1 MAERRQKIRGTSLQL
16 DQDLGAQGL
25 LAYDTERK
33 ELRVYDG
40 ILLGGYR
47 IPNLLTIDAAYKLP
61 ERLTTIG
68 EDLLG
73 AGHSANEALTN
84 GWYYTD
90 AATTDQP
97 EAVQASILVETTLGG
112 QVVVQTWTSATTANR
127 YVRKRSSAL
136 VWTAW
141 NRIVD
146 QAYLTGNAA
155 AVAYDADRLDGQLPA
170 YYTAINARLGYTAA
184 NKAGEAF
191 TGNVSVGGTFG
202 VTGATTLAS
211 TLAAGASTLA
221 SATITGAATIGTTL
235 GVSGATTLASLTV
248 SGASTLASLS
258 VTGAGTVTGNF
269 TVNGTLDANGAS
281 TLSATSVTTLTA
293 TGTATM
299 AAVNATNIAASG
311 TLGVTGV
318 SSLAGT
324 TVTTLTASGAVQIN
338 STLGTTQQIT
348 IANTGPVLR
357 LQDTTASAYDGRLR
371 LDANN
376 LYIDGSSDG
385 VSYAEVLRFELDTKV
400 GYMSQLI
407 LGATEGIRINPAA
420 AGVDPYMSFYV
431 AGVRQAYIQFQDG
444 VASGNGLRFFNDV
457 TDDILYLSN
466 VNNAD
471 ALKFYDSSLALHN
484 TVWHTGNL
492 TSADISTLY
501 GYTPA
506 DRDEVVTAGN
516 GLTGG
521 GTLVGGLTVT
531 LGTPTTISNSTT
543 NSVTSTSH
551 THALDQTYAAVYT
564 GSSATNTN
572 YPIGTMVT
580 VVGTEVNRCASAAVD
595 YSTANNT
602 DFVTSGG
609 VSLSGTWRG
618 RGRPAS
624 GNTNMER
631 TA

>member
-1 MAERRQKIRGTSLQL
+1 MAERRQKIRGTSLEL
-16 DQDLGAQGL
+16 DQDLGAAGL

-47 IPNLLTIDAAYKLP
+47 IPNLETIDAAYKLP

-90 AATTDQP
+90 TLTTDQP

-146 QAYLTGNAA
+146 LAYLIGNPA
-155 AVAYDADRLDGQLPA
+155 AVAYDANRLDGQDST

-202 VTGATTLAS
+202 VTGAVTLAS
-211 TLAAGASTLA
+211 TLGAGASTLA
-221 SATITGAATIGTTL
+221 SATITGAATVGTTL

-269 TVNGTLDANGAS
+269 TVNGTLDANGSS

-299 AAVNATNIAASG
+299 AAINATNIAASG

-318 SSLAGT
+318 STLAGT
-324 TVTTLTASGAVQIN
+324 TVTTLTASSTATFNGAANFNSTTSFDGLADFNGDVNIDGDLVVDLTSIFTGLMTVNDSIIVGNGVSEAIRIN
-338 STLGTTQQIT
+338 SDAGVDGY
-348 IANTGPVLR
+348 IAWYQGGARVGYI
-357 LQDTTASAYDGRLR
+357 Q
-371 LDANN
+371 
-376 LYIDGSSDG
+376 YIDGTG
-385 VSYAEVLRFELDTKV
+385 TGQGFK
-400 GYMSQLI
+400 I
-407 LGATEGIRINPAA
+407 LNDATG
-420 AGVDPYMSFYV
+420 DYF
-431 AGVRQAYIQFQDG
+431 
-444 VASGNGLRFFNDV
+444 
-457 TDDILYLSN
+457 YLSN
-466 VNNAD
+466 VNNID
-471 ALKFYDSSLALHN
+471 AWKVFDSSLALHY
-484 TVWHTGNL
+484 TLWHTGNL
-492 TSADISTLY
+492 RATDLNDLY
-501 GYTPA
+501 GYTPVTNA
-506 DRDEVVTAGN
+506 RVLTAGN

-521 GTLVGGLTVT
+521 GDLTANRTFT
-531 LGTPTTISNSTT
+531 LGTPTTISNTST
-543 NSVTSTSH
+543 NSVTATSH

-572 YPIGTMVT
+572 YPIGTMVA
-580 VVGTEVNRCASAAVD
+580 VVGVEVNRSASSAVD

-602 DFVTSGG
+602 DFVPSGG

-624 GNTNMER
+624 GNTMMER